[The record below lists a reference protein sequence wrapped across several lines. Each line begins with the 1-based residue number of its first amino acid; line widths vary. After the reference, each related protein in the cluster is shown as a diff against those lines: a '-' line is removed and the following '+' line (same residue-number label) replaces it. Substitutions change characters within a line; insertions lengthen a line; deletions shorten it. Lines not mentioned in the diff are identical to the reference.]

1 MYETTEHRK
10 EKRLRYHWPVWFAED
25 FNMELSQGQMFDI
38 TSTGASFTCYADKCP
53 DMGQTITTRFN
64 IPRYGREGASFGVEN
79 YVRTGTI
86 SRVEEVNSYIR
97 RVALQFAEALPF
109 SPAEQEMPTLVRE
122 LSVIN
127 DD

>member
-1 MYETTEHRK
+1 MYEIAEQRK

-25 FNMELSQGQMFDI
+25 FDMELSQGQMFDI

-53 DMGQTITTRFN
+53 NPGQSITTRFS
-64 IPRYGREGASFGVEN
+64 IPRYGRQGVSFDVEN
-79 YVRTGTI
+79 YIRTGTI

-109 SPAEQEMPTLVRE
+109 SPAEQDMPTLVRE
-122 LSVIN
+122 LSVVN
-127 DD
+127 ED